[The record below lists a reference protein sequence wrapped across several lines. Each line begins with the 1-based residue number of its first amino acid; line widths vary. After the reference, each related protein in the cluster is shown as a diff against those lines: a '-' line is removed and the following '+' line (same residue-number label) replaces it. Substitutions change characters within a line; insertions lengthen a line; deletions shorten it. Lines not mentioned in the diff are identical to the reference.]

1 VINKKDVPLLMNVFK
16 QLFSS
21 LYSPKLISTFRLQ
34 GIWKTILYVFIL
46 ALLSTIPTAYHFS
59 SGLTAGLIGIDQTL
73 RNDLPFFSIEDH
85 TLSAEADQ
93 PIEIKKDNFI
103 IILDDTGTYG
113 VDEVEAKRNAIGI
126 LKDRFVFV
134 TNGQT
139 QSYEYSLMNMSFSK
153 QDIIE
158 FSDQVN
164 QFLPIFVSIL
174 CFVMYLF
181 SSIVKF
187 IEITILAIFG
197 LAFKNSLQK
206 VLTFKQVWILS
217 AYATTLST
225 FFFFVMDSL
234 QVVVPGGFLVNWF
247 VHLIILYLTLK
258 EIPST
263 KTA

>member
-16 QLFSS
+16 QLFAS
-21 LYSPKLISTFRLQ
+21 LYSPKLLSTFRLQ
-34 GIWKTILYVFIL
+34 GIGKTILYVFIL

-59 SGLTAGLIGIDQTL
+59 SELKAGLKEFDQTL

-93 PIEIKKDNFI
+93 PIEIKKDNFS

-113 VDEVEAKRNAIGI
+113 VDEVEERRDAIGI

-139 QSYEYSLMNMSFSK
+139 QSYEYRLMNMSFSK

-158 FSDQVN
+158 FSDQVT
-164 QFLPIFVSIL
+164 QFLPLFFSIL
-174 CFVMYLF
+174 FFVMYLF

-187 IEITILAIFG
+187 IEITILAILG
-197 LAFKNSLQK
+197 LAFKNSLQRA
-206 VLTFKQVWILS
+206 LAFKQVWIIS

-247 VHLIILYLTLK
+247 VHLIVLYLALK
-258 EIPST
+258 ETPPT
-263 KTA
+263 KIA